1 MRKEQIFVILNKFG
15 KSIVGKIMFDINL
28 VRRIINSSNIKL
40 LMLVLQWKVL
50 NVITG
55 NVINWLMTTNGQ
67 FPNNSC

>member
-50 NVITG
+50 NVITAR
-55 NVINWLMTTNGQ
+55 
-67 FPNNSC
+67 

>member
-1 MRKEQIFVILNKFG
+1 VRKEQIFVILNEFG

-40 LMLVLQWKVL
+40 LMVVLQWKVL

-55 NVINWLMTTNGQ
+55 NVINWLM
-67 FPNNSC
+67 